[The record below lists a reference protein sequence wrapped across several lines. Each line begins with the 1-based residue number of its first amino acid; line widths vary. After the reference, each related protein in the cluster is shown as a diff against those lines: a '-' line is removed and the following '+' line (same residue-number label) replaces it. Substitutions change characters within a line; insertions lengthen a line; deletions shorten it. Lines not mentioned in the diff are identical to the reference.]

1 MVQAAQVFVP
11 CKLDGPELREMRGHE
26 LRIEKCKSSVDQAR
40 HEMGERNLAGIARPG
55 KHAFAEKCSAQLN
68 AIQTARQ
75 RAVSPAFDRMRM
87 TFRMQIRI
95 DALDIIIDPGFF
107 ARWRRPGALPD
118 HLLEG
123 GVHRHPKAVAAN
135 GAGKPPWNV
144 KLVEGE
150 DCPVLRRQPH
160 DGIGVTAG
168 GHRKN
173 ARCVGT
179 EQQLRRERRF
189 RKL

>member
-1 MVQAAQVFVP
+1 MQAAQVLVP
-11 CKLDGPELREMRGHE
+11 CKLDGSELREMRGHE

-40 HEMGERNLAGIARPG
+40 HEMDERNLAGIPPPG
-55 KHAFAEKCSAQLN
+55 KHAFAEKSGAELH
-68 AIQTARQ
+68 AIQAAHQ
-75 RAVSPAFDRMRM
+75 LAVSPAFDGMRM
-87 TFRMQIRI
+87 TFCMQLCV

-107 ARWRRPGALPD
+107 ARWRRRGALPD

-144 KLVEGE
+144 KLVEGK
-150 DCPVLRRQPH
+150 DGPVLRRQPH
-160 DGIGVTAG
+160 NGIVVAAG
-168 GHRKN
+168 RHRKN
-173 ARCVGT
+173 PRCVGT

-189 RKL
+189 PKL